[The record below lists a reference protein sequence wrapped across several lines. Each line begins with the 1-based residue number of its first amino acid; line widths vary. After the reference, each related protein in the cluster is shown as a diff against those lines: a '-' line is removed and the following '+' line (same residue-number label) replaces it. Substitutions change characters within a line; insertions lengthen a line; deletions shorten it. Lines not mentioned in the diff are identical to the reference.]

1 MRRTMFVATT
11 ALVIAMAVQPAWAK
25 IALNGITLNGI
36 TLNGVTLNGHWQNGI
51 RYNGLNTNTQPGV
64 VEGVR
69 SLVLPNGDVLSR

>member
-11 ALVIAMAVQPAWAK
+11 ALVIAMTVQPAWAK
-25 IALNGITLNGI
+25 IALNGI

>member
-1 MRRTMFVATT
+1 MLRTMFVATT
-11 ALVIAMAVQPAWAK
+11 ALVIAMTVQPAWAE
-25 IALNGITLNGI
+25 IALNGLA
-36 TLNGVTLNGHWQNGI
+36 LNGV